1 MPDVLSQSEPR
12 EKFVAGV
19 DESDT
24 STNSAC
30 VACGEDGA
38 DEVPEPGEVMGG
50 WERRSLSLEAD
61 AEEWKPERCV
71 PNFGWEW
78 ERRRVDEK

>member
-1 MPDVLSQSEPR
+1 LQSDAN

-19 DESDT
+19 EESDR

-38 DEVPEPGEVMGG
+38 EEIPEPGEVAEGR
-50 WERRSLSLEAD
+50 EQKSLSLEVD
-61 AEEWKPERCV
+61 AEVRKPERCV
-71 PNFGWEW
+71 PNFGCEW